1 MENAS
6 KALLIAG
13 TILISLLVIGALVF
27 VYRDI
32 TSAKRADEETLKT
45 QQLEEF
51 NKQFTS
57 YERNLT
63 GSELLSLVNK
73 MADYN
78 KGQAE
83 KKGYS
88 EMNIIFTVT
97 KDIACKNFLS
107 NGQYDLESKVMKG
120 TCDLTEVSK
129 KINNIVVKYKG
140 DANLQKYAS
149 KLNETWDDWSK
160 IRTDGKTGKE
170 KFKEDIKAIGLDDSV
185 AESEA
190 QIKDIQNYADYIEFK
205 RKTFEHKNTDYD
217 KKNGRVIKMTF
228 KEKEE

>member
-6 KALLIAG
+6 KALLMAG

-32 TSAKRADEETLKT
+32 TSAKRADEEALKT

-88 EMNIIFTVT
+88 KMNIEFKFTSRDLIYNKFLNKGVQYSLDLNSKT
-97 KDIACKNFLS
+97 KE
-107 NGQYDLESKVMKG
+107 GWE
-120 TCDLTEVSK
+120 LTAVSK
-129 KINNIVVKYKG
+129 EIDDIVKKYNG
-140 DANLQKYAS
+140 DSNLQKYAS
-149 KLNETWDDWSK
+149 KLSDNVDNNGNWT
-160 IRTDGKTGKE
+160 TNGKS
-170 KFKEDIKAIGLDDSV
+170 KFKNDIEAVGLDSSV
-185 AESEA
+185 ADDPNKINE
-190 QIKDIQNYADYIEFK
+190 IKTYAAYIEFK
-205 RKTFEHKNTDYD
+205 RKTFVHKGTKYD
-217 KKNGRVIKMTF
+217 ENNGRVVKMTF
-228 KEKEE
+228 EGK